1 MVPIQKLYSSN
12 ERIFKVTFEGITHEE
27 SLKELHNCNSA
38 NWILG
43 HLVFIRN
50 SILSQLGHSPITD
63 DEMMKEV
70 YARGVIKPDMTKAL
84 ELDRLKKMYLESQP
98 DIIQGVEKVKDEATL
113 EQLTFLGFHEAY
125 HLGQVGLIRKM
136 LGKEGA
142 IK

>member
-1 MVPIQKLYSSN
+1 MLPIQKLFSSN
-12 ERIFKVTFEGITHEE
+12 ERIFKITFEGISQEE
-27 SLKELHNCNSA
+27 SLREMHNCNSA

-50 SILSQLGHSPITD
+50 GVLTPLGLAPIA
-63 DEMMKEV
+63 DEKMKDV
-70 YARGVIKPDMTKAL
+70 YGRGVVKPDMKKAL
-84 ELDRLKKMYLESQP
+84 PLDTLKKMYEESQP
-98 DIIQGVEKVKDEATL
+98 GIIHGLEKVKDEAVL

-142 IK
+142 IR